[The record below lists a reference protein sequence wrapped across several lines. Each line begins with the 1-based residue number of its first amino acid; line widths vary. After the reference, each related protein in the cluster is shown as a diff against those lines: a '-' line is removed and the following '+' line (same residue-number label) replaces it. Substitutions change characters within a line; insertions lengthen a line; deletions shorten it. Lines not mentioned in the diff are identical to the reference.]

1 MAELPFWL
9 IRSLHHFAYIVVG
22 DAEWTIKIFLYFLLM
37 SLDLFD
43 YVDEI
48 VFDLFDEKLFF
59 VVDFE
64 SKNSMF
70 FPFLEFFI

>member
-1 MAELPFWL
+1 
-9 IRSLHHFAYIVVG
+9 
-22 DAEWTIKIFLYFLLM
+22 M